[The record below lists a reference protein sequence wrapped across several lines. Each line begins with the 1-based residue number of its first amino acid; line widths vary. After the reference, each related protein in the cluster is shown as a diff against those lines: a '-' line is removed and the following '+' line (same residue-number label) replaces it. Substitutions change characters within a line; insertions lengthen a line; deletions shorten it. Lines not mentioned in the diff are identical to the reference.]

1 LSLRWGL
8 PPYDLLPAWALKLAQ
23 GWKNTPPDRRQG
35 APHCPNV
42 IVRPLGVRV
51 NRLLG
56 FHVTVEFTFRLYDQS
71 GCFRSFAQIPSIPV
85 TSQNLISDL
94 ENAVATRSVE
104 TGAILRR
111 VTDLFLLNA
120 GHYSAD
126 QLELYDG
133 ILKVLI
139 AAVEVSARAELA
151 QRLAPVD
158 GAPANAI
165 RTLALDD
172 AIEVA
177 EPVLAQSSA
186 LDDEALTHCITIN
199 GQDHLLAIATRNR
212 LSEKVSD
219 QLVTKGNIKVLRTL
233 ASNPGAAI
241 SDLGFGILVKKSTDD
256 DWLSERVARRVDIPE
271 HHLRELISKASE
283 VVRQRLIAD
292 IPELSE
298 TIKELF
304 PNSTGNETPGLSKD
318 YRTAELVVKSQPLTE
333 AVVNEFAK
341 AKKLEEII
349 VSISQLSG
357 LSATEVERLFAGTW
371 SSPVAVILKA
381 IGFRLATVDAIYRS
395 RMSSDETIHSDLLQ
409 IKAEFIAIRRPTAER
424 IMRFYCARK
433 AAKFSDRS

>member
-1 LSLRWGL
+1 VLS
-8 PPYDLLPAWALKLAQ
+8 
-23 GWKNTPPDRRQG
+23 
-35 APHCPNV
+35 H
-42 IVRPLGVRV
+42 
-51 NRLLG
+51 
-56 FHVTVEFTFRLYDQS
+56 
-71 GCFRSFAQIPSIPV
+71 
-85 TSQNLISDL
+85 NLISDL

-104 TGAILRR
+104 IGAMLRR

-133 ILKVLI
+133 ILQVLI

-151 QRLAPVD
+151 QRLATID
-158 GAPANAI
+158 DAPANTI

-177 EPVLAQSSA
+177 EPILAQSSA
-186 LDDEALTHCITIN
+186 LDDDTLTHCITIN
-199 GQDHLLAIATRNR
+199 GQEHLLAIATRNN
-212 LSEKVSD
+212 LSEIVSD

-241 SDLGFGILVKKSTDD
+241 SDMGFGILVKKSTDD
-256 DWLSERVARRVDIPE
+256 DWLSERVARRIDIPE

-283 VVRQRLIAD
+283 VVRQRLMAD

-298 TIKELF
+298 TIKEIL
-304 PNSTGNETPGLSKD
+304 PNNPPATGNETPRLSKD

-333 AVVNEFAK
+333 VAVNEFAK

-349 VSISQLSG
+349 VSISRLSG
-357 LSATEVERLFAGTW
+357 LSATEVERLFLGTW
-371 SSPVAVILKA
+371 TSPVAVILKA
-381 IGFRLATVDAIYRS
+381 IGFRLTTVEAIYRS
-395 RMSSDETIHSDLLQ
+395 RLSHGEAIRDDLLQ
-409 IKAEFIAIRRPTAER
+409 VKAEFIALRRPTAER

-433 AAKFSDRS
+433 AAKLSQPA